1 MDGIIFDVDGTLW
14 DSVDS
19 VAEAWNHVI
28 HKKTNL
34 NIALDKSSLMKLFGK
49 TMDTICETLFPE
61 LSPQEQ
67 KRIGECCLE
76 YENKLLEQKPGT
88 LYEGVTETFQELSGR
103 TRLFIVSNCQRGYI
117 EILLKAYHLEPYIKD
132 FLCFGQTGTEKDA
145 TIRTLMERNGL
156 KDVVYVGDTQGDA
169 DACQKAGVPFI
180 FAEYGFGNV
189 PDAKVRIRKITDLTE
204 MF

>member
-19 VAEAWNHVI
+19 VAEAWNYAI

-34 NIALDKSSLMKLFGK
+34 NITLDRASLMKLFGK
-49 TMDTICETLFPE
+49 TMDEICEALFPE
-61 LSPQEQ
+61 LSLQEQ
-67 KRIGECCLE
+67 KQIGEYCFE

-117 EILLKAYHLEPYIKD
+117 EVLLKTYHLEPYVKD
-132 FLCFGQTGTEKDA
+132 FLCFGQTGTEKDE

-156 KDVVYVGDTQGDA
+156 KDAVYVGDTQGDA
-169 DACQKAGVPFI
+169 DACRKAGIPFI
-180 FAEYGFGNV
+180 FAEYGFGDV
-189 PDAKVRIRKITDLTE
+189 PEAKVRIRKITDLTE

>member
-14 DSVDS
+14 DSVDF
-19 VAEAWNHVI
+19 VAEAWNYAI

-34 NIALDKSSLMKLFGK
+34 NITLDRASLMKLFGK
-49 TMDTICETLFPE
+49 TMDAICEALFPE
-61 LSPQEQ
+61 LSIQERKQ
-67 KRIGECCLE
+67 IGEYCFE

-117 EILLKAYHLEPYIKD
+117 EVLLKVYHLEPYVKD
-132 FLCFGQTGTEKDA
+132 FLCFGQTGTEKDE

-156 KDVVYVGDTQGDA
+156 KDAVYVGDTQGDA
-169 DACQKAGVPFI
+169 DACRKAGIPFI
-180 FAEYGFGNV
+180 FAGYGFGDV
-189 PDAKVRIRKITDLTE
+189 PEAKVRISKITDLTE